1 MTAVE
6 PTSGTATDAV
16 APSPPAPGRP
26 ARRRLLGWLAL
37 AVVLAGTLLYGVTD
51 DGGPRTPG
59 ERARNLAESV
69 ACPQCDGQ
77 SVADSDSE
85 ASTAIRERIEERIAA
100 GASDAEIRDELANA
114 YGEDLLLEPGR
125 EGVSSLV
132 WTLPVAA
139 LVASLAGLVF
149 AFRRWREG
157 GGAQASEADR
167 ELVERARAAAGTETD
182 AVRRTD
188 PVPHVGPD
196 PSADPNTGRGAETGA
211 DGTDVRQDPGTDSRS
226 GA

>member
-1 MTAVE
+1 VTVAE
-6 PTSGTATDAV
+6 PTSGVTADPA
-16 APSPPAPGRP
+16 APQPRSARGRSPRG
-26 ARRRLLGWLAL
+26 RLLGWLAL

-114 YGEDLLLEPGR
+114 YGEHLLLEPGR
-125 EGVSSLV
+125 SGVSSLV
-132 WTLPVAA
+132 WALPVAA
-139 LVASLAGLVF
+139 LVASIAGLVF

-157 GGAQASEADR
+157 GGAQASDADR
-167 ELVERARAAAGTETD
+167 ELVERARAGASTETD
-182 AVRRTD
+182 AIRR
-188 PVPHVGPD
+188 PD
-196 PSADPNTGRGAETGA
+196 PGDDGGAGPRADAG
-211 DGTDVRQDPGTDSRS
+211 DGT
-226 GA
+226 

>member
-1 MTAVE
+1 MTVAE
-6 PTSGTATDAV
+6 PTSGTTAGTAGS
-16 APSPPAPGRP
+16 SPRP
-26 ARRRLLGWLAL
+26 ARGRLAQGRLLGWLAL
-37 AVVLAGTLLYGVTD
+37 TVVLAGTLLYGVTD
-51 DGGPRTPG
+51 EGGPRTPG

-114 YGEDLLLEPGR
+114 YGEHLLLEPGR
-125 EGVSSLV
+125 SGVSSLV
-132 WTLPVAA
+132 WALPVAA
-139 LVASLAGLVF
+139 LVASIAGLVF

-157 GGAQASEADR
+157 AGAQASAADR
-167 ELVERARAAAGTETD
+167 ELVERARAGTD
-182 AVRRTD
+182 AR
-188 PVPHVGPD
+188 
-196 PSADPNTGRGAETGA
+196 ADPG
-211 DGTDVRQDPGTDSRS
+211 S